1 MQRIIRI
8 FTQIDRFL
16 VYFGLPYTHA
26 HIAIYRIIVSREIR
40 SGDIL
45 VPQQLMR
52 QVFEQNKERI
62 QHVALIGRVINTYDQ
77 SHYSH
82 PDI

>member
-8 FTQIDRFL
+8 FTQIDRYL

-26 HIAIYRIIVSREIR
+26 PIAIYRMIVSREIR
-40 SGDIL
+40 SGDKL

-52 QVFEQNKERI
+52 QDSKE
-62 QHVALIGRVINTYDQ
+62 
-77 SHYSH
+77 
-82 PDI
+82 